1 MEKELKIDNDCAKNV
16 EDVQI
21 SEETK
26 ALLLCRAR
34 FSDIYNNVSEVVYHR
49 YSADVD
55 KEFDGFWEAFS
66 KFDDELMKII
76 SAFVQVTSMESNY
89 KEI

>member
-1 MEKELKIDNDCAKNV
+1 MEKVLKIDNDCSNNV
-16 EDVQI
+16 ENVQI

-26 ALLLCRAR
+26 VLLLCRAR
-34 FSDIYNNVSEVVYHR
+34 LSDIYNNISEVVYHR
-49 YSADVD
+49 YSADTEE
-55 KEFDGFWEAFS
+55 EFPGFWDAFS

-76 SAFVQVTSMESNY
+76 SSFVLVTSVESNY